1 MWRKITIRCHEL
13 FFFSLL
19 SMIYCSVNYLPIL
32 TTTPYFSLSFL
43 IIWNQICLSWSFK
56 VKKLDVKVIYL
67 LQQRYVYFRLP
78 PPPLSQPTTFLP
90 FFSRNT
96 SHPFVRSSS
105 ILNCLQFSVSDFWG
119 GPFTLHGWGS
129 QVWRRYSRISQGI
142 LITMPLH
149 FVASIYNIIFFLL
162 SEIMDCTDVGHGSL
176 TSFTRCSGDSSAT
189 YPLMHS

>member
-1 MWRKITIRCHEL
+1 MNYSFSHSYPWFTVVSTIFQFWQL
-13 FFFSLL
+13 PPISPSFF
-19 SMIYCSVNYLPIL
+19 NYLESNLSQLKLQGEKTGRKGHLSVATEVRIL
-32 TTTPYFSLSFL
+32 QT
-43 IIWNQICLSWSFK
+43 
-56 VKKLDVKVIYL
+56 
-67 LQQRYVYFRLP
+67 P
-78 PPPLSQPTTFLP
+78 PPPPPPQPTIFLP
-90 FFSRNT
+90 FSSRNT

-176 TSFTRCSGDSSAT
+176 TSFTQCSGDSSAT